1 MIKTWKDDLPASLVV
16 FLVALPLCLGIAF
29 ASEAPPMAGIIA
41 GVVGGI
47 IVGAIS
53 GSQISVSGPAAGLTL
68 IVSDAIKNL
77 GTFEAFLLAV
87 LISGVFQIIIGF
99 LRLGIIGTLFPNSVI
114 KGMLAAIGLILILKQ
129 IPHALGYTQNFA
141 GDEDFDQA
149 DGRNTFTTLVNAFE
163 NPFLGAVILSVVA
176 IIILLIWETKKVK
189 NSALAKIVPG
199 ALVAVVSGILI
210 QKFIFPWLHLYFEG
224 FVLEDKHLVQLPVL
238 EGVRDINQIFVM
250 PDFSRINEISI
261 WKIAGKIALIASIE
275 TLLSLEASDKLD
287 PKKRI
292 SPPNLEL
299 KAQGIGNVFSGL
311 IGGLPITAVIVRSS
325 ANVVAGAKSKWS
337 AVFHGVLLL
346 ICVLLIPGI
355 LNMIP
360 YASLSAVLLLVGYK
374 LVSTKVIKEVILAGK
389 RVYIPF
395 FITLIAILLTDL
407 LSGIAI
413 GLAVGFF
420 FVMTN
425 NFKKGIQLTVDR
437 KYYYLRLGPHVSY
450 MNKGFLRETFQNI
463 PQGASVLIDGTQTL
477 HIDSDSWETIA
488 DFVESAESRGIEVE
502 LKKSHT
508 SVNSYFK
515 IDN

>member
-1 MIKTWKDDLPASLVV
+1 MIKTWRDDLPASLVV

-29 ASEAPPMAGIIA
+29 ASDAPPMAGIIA
-41 GVVGGI
+41 GVIGGI
-47 IVGAIS
+47 VVGAIS
-53 GSQISVSGPAAGLTL
+53 GSHISVSGPAAGLTL
-68 IVSDAIKNL
+68 IISDAIKGL

-87 LISGVFQIIIGF
+87 SLAGFFQVIIGF

-141 GDEDFDQA
+141 GDEVFDEA
-149 DGRNTFTTLVNAFE
+149 DGNNTFSTLVKAFD
-163 NPFLGAVILSVVA
+163 NPLLGSVILSGVA
-176 IIILLIWETKKVK
+176 ILILLIWETKKIK
-189 NSALAKIVPG
+189 NSTLAKVIPG

-210 QKFIFPWLHLYFEG
+210 QKFIFPYLSLRYSGFE
-224 FVLEDKHLVQLPVL
+224 LSEKHLVQLPIL
-238 EGVRDINQIFVM
+238 DGIKDLNQIFVR
-250 PDFSRINEISI
+250 PDFSRINEIAI

-299 KAQGIGNVFSGL
+299 KAQGIGNMVSGF

-337 AVFHGVLLL
+337 AVFHGLLLL

-374 LVSTKVIKEVILAGK
+374 LVSAKVIKEVILAGK

-395 FITLIAILLTDL
+395 FITLTAILFTDL

-420 FVMTN
+420 FVMTY
-425 NFKKGIQLTVDR
+425 NFKKGIQLTIDG
-437 KYYYLRLGPHVSY
+437 KHYYLRLGPHVSY
-450 MNKGFLRETFQNI
+450 MNKGYLRETFQNI

-477 HIDSDSWETIA
+477 HIDSDSWETIS

-508 SVNSYFK
+508 SVNAYFK
-515 IDN
+515 ITN